1 VVARPISIPSGA
13 FDSLA
18 RTMATWEIPIGKF
31 VRSKRKRYF
40 AGLKFSMCF

>member
-1 VVARPISIPSGA
+1 
-13 FDSLA
+13 
-18 RTMATWEIPIGKF
+18 MATWEIPIGKF